1 MVDSRDQDLAP
12 AVLRRVM
19 GAPVPVDAPV
29 ALEWRRDAL
38 GAGREGVAVE
48 EGEVGGDEIGA
59 VRHLDREDGGEVVL
73 VGGDEGQ
80 EVVPGGGAA
89 DTVGAP
95 GGVGGQG
102 LAQDLEHALELTR
115 EGGQVVDGQGE
126 GPGCF
131 APGLLNNS
139 IVSVCFTKK
148 DR

>member
-1 MVDSRDQDLAP
+1 M
-12 AVLRRVM
+12 
-19 GAPVPVDAPV
+19 
-29 ALEWRRDAL
+29 
-38 GAGREGVAVE
+38 
-48 EGEVGGDEIGA
+48 
-59 VRHLDREDGGEVVL
+59 L

-89 DTVGAP
+89 DAVGAP

-139 IVSVCFTKK
+139 IFSVCLKNINTLLFLSRQKT
-148 DR
+148 DVSLIVF